1 MRPRRQP
8 PSSDEQ
14 QNRQNVTG
22 QVTVRELVAM
32 ARTISGHAIRVP
44 GAIYRKLQSVTRART
59 VMYMAFQQ
67 LAALSIKAD
76 PELKKSRSQPLP
88 GNSAAKLGLE
98 EGKRRRRQ
106 AGSQKTL
113 DEVPLESYRIIE
125 DVDGTVTD
133 YLLPVYALF
142 EEICDLRLYM
152 SGVWREVA
160 YEDLNGAVAATLG
173 DLATAIVKRA
183 ESAIMVDFP
192 GHESYETVMRTITRG
207 DIEKVQGKF
216 KMTLYKTSDS
226 GGPAEKMEE
235 TSLDIKEYFLT
246 YAYRDLVDFVTD
258 FQATRSG
265 KPTKRMLQ
273 EIDKW
278 DPKLDLQRATKEQ
291 RHRWRRSYT
300 INWLYDLVNV
310 YSSIVVQRN
319 TMKGEH
325 HAYEKVDW
333 SADGQWSEHVRLFG
347 INEFAGIVTSI
358 AMQKPGTDIKKLI
371 NPSLVFQLQCIVD
384 SLMVSRGWSL
394 NSFRGDVLERPM
406 RGFRPRRD
414 VDLFLDRQTERF
426 GKGIL
431 QGAYVLQQLLEQDS
445 NPSRHEAHIGVLQGL
460 FWDFR
465 DWLGESKYMSGLATL
480 PPSRFSNS
488 NPNGLWEYSPFLC
501 GAGLAEGLELVYRFG
516 LALWDQM
523 PEPMLT
529 VHLHNM
535 LVQKKYLE
543 RPIGLLAA
551 LENTFPT
558 AFFADGR
565 VPTSNFTQ
573 ALSSHIGK
581 TGTHFEQRRR
591 AARKRGANTTHAML
605 DVAANRFFR
614 TKSNLLVY
622 RESGWNPDRIPDEDL
637 GEHTMLFNFRS
648 RHSNAESFRHETG
661 RFQSL
666 DAGGPHP
673 LYMESDNDPK
683 AALSRPV
690 RPDRLSRRDLLK
702 VIRYDVYSDICGPFP
717 LSSLNYFWVTARMVT
732 LFMMFEDE
740 LKRLNNALYHDIYVA
755 NSGRGM
761 EKRILLAVAALSG
774 SDEECL
780 RTMAKIMEEQRM
792 GWMQHIYWDDLDTSM
807 DRLYRDLHDAEAPEQ
822 NARTLAMGVNG
833 LWTVVQPCA
842 RPTNLATLN
851 RKRLAVDASIWI
863 YQFLKAVRDKE
874 GNALRN
880 SHIVGFFRRICKLLW
895 FGIQPVFVFDGGAP
909 ALKRATIQK
918 RKQRREGRREDAVR
932 TAGKLLAIQMQRLA
946 EEEEEKRKRE
956 KERPRATRVAEEE
969 EVIPDAKDLVYVE
982 EIGMSQQERM
992 RNRKFYKQDAYHLP
1006 EIEGGI
1012 ASMGKP
1018 DDPRIMSVE
1027 ELEEYARQFN
1037 NGEDINLYD
1046 FSKIDFDGDFFKS
1059 LPPPDRYNI
1068 LNAAR
1073 LRSRLRMGLSKEQL
1087 DDMFPDRMAF
1097 SRFQIERV
1105 KERNHLTQRLM
1116 YEIGMSGTDLT
1127 LGVNARIAGERD
1139 REYILVKNE
1148 GVEGGWALG
1157 VVSKDKDIGQAHKPI
1172 DVDAV
1177 QFHYQ
1182 TKDEKSEDEEDDDDD
1197 FEDVPIEGFNRLP
1210 KLPPSNTASLE
1221 AAQGLNSRR
1230 QQYYASHRQ
1239 EAVTHEGDDE
1249 DSLFV
1254 GGRMDL
1260 PEASFVDRDGESMH
1274 PEEEHDLNYAIALS
1288 LQNQHGIGREM
1299 EDNVDAEDDSRDK
1312 PKWTQVAVE
1321 APKPIGHRSGSMI
1334 AHIVNN
1340 RANAA
1345 VPKRQEAPVAE
1356 DKAKDKDSDSDD
1368 DMQAILARSR
1378 RMKKTQPKPVFE
1390 NKKNPFDGPLPF
1402 PKLDWGSSL
1411 FARKKKTR
1419 EEEPIVVTAGGDGGP
1434 DKEEKEEEEALAG
1447 GFEVEPQ
1454 QDDGPKPLPPWL
1466 VDDSTDIRDAI
1477 KKQQDVDR
1485 AINAQDRAEA
1495 EEEEKLRRR
1504 ELRDQLI
1511 EIESSDDEEG
1521 TKDVNI
1527 VEIPPSPEAAPAD
1540 VNEENKVDLD
1550 IKLPIAQPAEEEK
1563 EEEKISD
1570 ESSEPEFE
1578 QVPILAAPAAP
1589 SVTILEAQETH
1600 DSPEPEFEDV
1610 QPSDSKLAP
1619 GDAQAAAFLTEAAP
1633 SGQPPAE
1640 APLGSTTIADED
1652 LFTDDVEYD
1661 EFSDP
1666 EDEELLAQMAEEAE
1680 EHARFASEL
1689 NNKSTQQ
1696 NREDYEREL
1705 RALRNQQK
1713 KDRRDADE
1721 VTQTM
1726 IAECQALLRLFG
1738 IPYIT
1743 APMEAEAQCAELVRL
1758 GMVDGIVTDDS
1769 DTFLFGGTRV
1779 YKNMFNSN
1787 KFVECYIAS
1796 DLEKEMSL
1804 SREQLISLA
1813 QLLGSDYTEGLPGVG
1828 PVTAVEILSE
1838 FPGKDG
1844 LVQFRE
1850 WWKEVQSQTR
1860 PKEADASSPFRR
1872 KFRKSQATKLFLPLG
1887 FPSPAVYEAYLHPMV
1902 DSSTEKFQ
1910 WGVPDVAGLREY
1922 LMATIGWGKERTDE
1936 VLVPVIRDMNKREI
1950 EGTQSNITRFFG
1962 GSVGAGARET
1972 FAPRQ
1977 RVQGSKRM
1985 AAAVDRLRANVAGE
1999 EKEEEEGAGDG
2010 SGANKRRRTARQRR
2024 A

>member
-1 MRPRRQP
+1 
-8 PSSDEQ
+8 
-14 QNRQNVTG
+14 
-22 QVTVRELVAM
+22 
-32 ARTISGHAIRVP
+32 
-44 GAIYRKLQSVTRART
+44 
-59 VMYMAFQQ
+59 
-67 LAALSIKAD
+67 
-76 PELKKSRSQPLP
+76 
-88 GNSAAKLGLE
+88 
-98 EGKRRRRQ
+98 
-106 AGSQKTL
+106 
-113 DEVPLESYRIIE
+113 
-125 DVDGTVTD
+125 
-133 YLLPVYALF
+133 
-142 EEICDLRLYM
+142 
-152 SGVWREVA
+152 
-160 YEDLNGAVAATLG
+160 
-173 DLATAIVKRA
+173 
-183 ESAIMVDFP
+183 
-192 GHESYETVMRTITRG
+192 
-207 DIEKVQGKF
+207 
-216 KMTLYKTSDS
+216 
-226 GGPAEKMEE
+226 
-235 TSLDIKEYFLT
+235 
-246 YAYRDLVDFVTD
+246 
-258 FQATRSG
+258 
-265 KPTKRMLQ
+265 
-273 EIDKW
+273 
-278 DPKLDLQRATKEQ
+278 
-291 RHRWRRSYT
+291 
-300 INWLYDLVNV
+300 
-310 YSSIVVQRN
+310 
-319 TMKGEH
+319 
-325 HAYEKVDW
+325 
-333 SADGQWSEHVRLFG
+333 
-347 INEFAGIVTSI
+347 
-358 AMQKPGTDIKKLI
+358 
-371 NPSLVFQLQCIVD
+371 
-384 SLMVSRGWSL
+384 
-394 NSFRGDVLERPM
+394 
-406 RGFRPRRD
+406 
-414 VDLFLDRQTERF
+414 
-426 GKGIL
+426 
-431 QGAYVLQQLLEQDS
+431 
-445 NPSRHEAHIGVLQGL
+445 
-460 FWDFR
+460 
-465 DWLGESKYMSGLATL
+465 
-480 PPSRFSNS
+480 
-488 NPNGLWEYSPFLC
+488 
-501 GAGLAEGLELVYRFG
+501 
-516 LALWDQM
+516 
-523 PEPMLT
+523 
-529 VHLHNM
+529 
-535 LVQKKYLE
+535 
-543 RPIGLLAA
+543 
-551 LENTFPT
+551 
-558 AFFADGR
+558 
-565 VPTSNFTQ
+565 
-573 ALSSHIGK
+573 
-581 TGTHFEQRRR
+581 
-591 AARKRGANTTHAML
+591 
-605 DVAANRFFR
+605 
-614 TKSNLLVY
+614 
-622 RESGWNPDRIPDEDL
+622 
-637 GEHTMLFNFRS
+637 
-648 RHSNAESFRHETG
+648 
-661 RFQSL
+661 
-666 DAGGPHP
+666 
-673 LYMESDNDPK
+673 
-683 AALSRPV
+683 
-690 RPDRLSRRDLLK
+690 
-702 VIRYDVYSDICGPFP
+702 
-717 LSSLNYFWVTARMVT
+717 
-732 LFMMFEDE
+732 
-740 LKRLNNALYHDIYVA
+740 
-755 NSGRGM
+755 
-761 EKRILLAVAALSG
+761 
-774 SDEECL
+774 
-780 RTMAKIMEEQRM
+780 
-792 GWMQHIYWDDLDTSM
+792 
-807 DRLYRDLHDAEAPEQ
+807 
-822 NARTLAMGVNG
+822 MGVNG
-833 LWTVVQPCA
+833 LWTVIQPCA

-956 KERPRATRVAEEE
+956 QERPRPVEEE
-969 EVIPDAKDLVYVE
+969 EEEIPDASNLVYVE

-1006 EIEGGI
+1006 ELEGGI

-1157 VVSKDKDIGQAHKPI
+1157 VVSKDKDVGEAHKPI
-1172 DVDAV
+1172 DVDAL

-1182 TKDEKSEDEEDDDDD
+1182 TKEEESEEEED
-1197 FEDVPIEGFNRLP
+1197 FEDVPIVGVNRLP
-1210 KLPPSNTASLE
+1210 KLSQSGAASFQ
-1221 AAQGLNSRR
+1221 AAQDMSGIR
-1230 QQYYASHRQ
+1230 QQFYASHRHD
-1239 EAVTHEGDDE
+1239 AISDEGANE

-1254 GGRMDL
+1254 GGRLD
-1260 PEASFVDRDGESMH
+1260 PTENAFEEQPAEHIH
-1274 PEEEHDLNYAIALS
+1274 PEEEHDLNLAIALS
-1288 LQNQHGIGREM
+1288 LQNQHGIGREA
-1299 EDNVDAEDDSRDK
+1299 EDNIDADDDVRDK
-1312 PKWTQVAVE
+1312 PEWTQVAVE
-1321 APKPIGHRSGSMI
+1321 APKPIGRSSGSMI

-1345 VPKRQEAPVAE
+1345 VPKRQEASIAE
-1356 DKAKDKDSDSDD
+1356 EKAKESDSDD

-1378 RMKKTQPKPVFE
+1378 KMKKSQPKPVFE

-1411 FARKKKTR
+1411 FAKKKTQQ
-1419 EEEPIVVTAGGDGGP
+1419 EKPIVVTAGGDDGQP
-1434 DKEEKEEEEALAG
+1434 DKEGEQEDGLGG

-1454 QDDGPKPLPPWL
+1454 QEDGPKPIPPWL
-1466 VDDSTDIRDAI
+1466 VDDDTDIREAI

-1485 AINAQDRAEA
+1485 EINAQDRAEA
-1495 EEEEKLRRR
+1495 EEEENLRRR

-1511 EIESSDDEEG
+1511 EIQSSDDDDDG
-1521 TKDVNI
+1521 SDDVKI
-1527 VEIPPSPEAAPAD
+1527 IEIPPSPEVVPVSSPAKGD
-1540 VNEENKVDLD
+1540 NIQEDGLSGGFEIEPRQEDGPK
-1550 IKLPIAQPAEEEK
+1550 PPTTEPTHEEK
-1563 EEEKISD
+1563 SRT
-1570 ESSEPEFE
+1570 ESESPEPEFE
-1578 QVPILAAPAAP
+1578 EIP
-1589 SVTILEAQETH
+1589 ILEAPTAPIPPVVEARDNH

-1610 QPSDSKLAP
+1610 QPADNTTAQ
-1619 GDAQAAAFLTEAAP
+1619 GDPQAEAFLIESIP
-1633 SGQPPAE
+1633 LGQPPAE
-1640 APLGSTTIADED
+1640 GIADDDD
-1652 LFTDDVEYD
+1652 LFADVEYD

-1726 IAECQALLRLFG
+1726 ITECQALLRLFG

-1787 KFVECYIAS
+1787 KFVECYVGA
-1796 DLEKEMSL
+1796 DLDKEMSL

-1844 LVQFRE
+1844 LEKFRE

-1860 PKEADASSPFRR
+1860 PKEADASSSFRR
-1872 KFRKSQATKLFLPLG
+1872 KFRKAQATKLFLPLG
-1887 FPSPAVYEAYLHPMV
+1887 FPSPAVFEAYLHPMV
-1902 DSSTEKFQ
+1902 DSSTEQFQ

-1922 LMATIGWGKERTDE
+1922 LMATIGWSKERTDE

-1985 AAAVDRLRANVAGE
+1985 AAAVDRLRANIAGE
-1999 EKEEEEGAGDG
+1999 EEAPEAGDA
-2010 SGANKRRRTARQRR
+2010 SGGNKRRKTDRQGRS
-2024 A
+2024 